1 MVTSESALT
10 KSSDGWL
17 CNRCGNKKA
26 QFFYQHFCSKCNS
39 KCTYCRHCIQMG
51 KASSCVN
58 LYSWNGSPINYSPK
72 SRSCEW
78 LGTLSPAQQKAAD
91 TLVSTITIPS
101 ATHLIW
107 AVCGAGKTEILFPVI
122 EKCIRFSKRV
132 AIATPRTDVVKELAP
147 RLKTAFPS
155 ITQSVLYGGSR
166 NQVVQAQLVLAT
178 THQLLRYSHTFD
190 LLIVDEVD
198 AFPYSYDPSLKFAVH
213 NAIKNS
219 GVLIFLS
226 ATPSKTLLHEKNLKL
241 SKIPIRFHGKPL
253 PLPRFKWV
261 GNWQK
266 ALNGGEIP
274 NLLLKWLSHFND
286 EPKMIFLPSIYLL
299 NKLSKLLKNES
310 YTFAA
315 VHAKAPHRHQ
325 SIAAFRDGRLRL
337 LLTTTILERGVTVEN
352 LQVAVLGAENPLFSE
367 ACLVQI
373 SGRVGRKPSFPSGD
387 IVFWHNGVTAAMNRA
402 RKHLK
407 NMNKEAGL

>member
-1 MVTSESALT
+1 MVTYKPALT

-26 QFFYQHFCSKCNS
+26 AFFYQHYCSKCNS
-39 KCTYCRHCIQMG
+39 DCTYCRHCIQMG

-58 LYSWNGSPINYSPK
+58 LYSWNGSPIHYSPIK
-72 SRSCEW
+72 SSCKW
-78 LGTLSPAQQKAAD
+78 LGTLSFAQQKAAD
-91 TLVSTITIPS
+91 TLVSISIIP
-101 ATHLIW
+101 AAIHLIW

-122 EKCIRFSKRV
+122 EKCIQFGKRV

-147 RLKTAFPS
+147 RFKAAFPN

-166 NQVVQAQLVLAT
+166 KQAIQAQLVLAT

-190 LLIVDEVD
+190 LLVVDEVD
-198 AFPYSYDPSLKFAVH
+198 AFPYSYDSSLKFAVY
-213 NAIKNS
+213 NAKKKS
-219 GVLIFLS
+219 GVLVFLS
-226 ATPSKTLLHEKNLKL
+226 ATPSKTLLNEKNLNL
-241 SKIPIRFHGKPL
+241 TKIPIRFHGKPL
-253 PLPRFKWV
+253 PLPRFKWI

-266 ALNGGEIP
+266 AINAGKLPSLIFE
-274 NLLLKWLSHFND
+274 WLSHYNN

-299 NKLSKLLKNES
+299 NKLSNLLKNES
-310 YTFAA
+310 CVFAA
-315 VHAKAPHRHQ
+315 VHAKAPNRHQ
-325 SIAAFRDGRLRL
+325 SIAAFRNKKLKL

-352 LQVAVLGAENPLFSE
+352 LQVAVLGTENPLFSE

-373 SGRVGRKPSFPSGD
+373 SGRVGRKLAFPNGD
-387 IVFWHNGVTAAMNRA
+387 IVFWHNGVTTAMRQT
-402 RKHLK
+402 RKHLR